1 MIMYS
6 LSKNTKPDTQSS
18 MVRDQRGTGA
28 FYALRGIKCLEIIGG
43 GT

>member
-6 LSKNTKPDTQSS
+6 LSKNTKPGMQSS

-28 FYALRGIKCLEIIGG
+28 FYACGIKCLEIIGG

>member
-6 LSKNTKPDTQSS
+6 LLENTKPS
-18 MVRDQRGTGA
+18 MQPSVRDHRGTGA
-28 FYALRGIKCLEIIGG
+28 FYARGIKCLEIIGG